1 MATAEQ
7 QKRAYEAMVK
17 RGVSPEMASEKT
29 GYNPQSAPPAPV
41 PAASAPAA
49 AGAAALD
56 NLDGA
61 EPPRAR
67 VRPRAVMMEPEA
79 AAAPPRRAALPAG
92 FAPVNV
98 QERTW
103 RAAGDSFPNPDANGP
118 PLLESESPH
127 SRTGR
132 VVGISQDGDVIIEGA
147 GGERSRVHI
156 SQLNAQDIGHLLAEL
171 PSGMTGR
178 IQLANPEEL
187 ARARSERDRF
197 MWEEKTGFVGD
208 GRDLADVGAKLAE
221 FRRQRRAGLR
231 PGSNAEQQYEMFG
244 PAGDDAAARAEA
256 QASIDA
262 QVAAGA
268 MRDKAVRKASE
279 RDRERFGASPSIKR
293 YDENGEEIAAPPL
306 TEQQKQNRI
315 ARREAEDRVRQDPS
329 HVNAMIARL
338 ARAAGVSRDMAR
350 EMVESGDVQ
359 QLRDMAGSKRDEM
372 ARDSRTAL
380 RDQNMLA
387 GRDPRKNFANA
398 FGRLSPEWQEYVTA
412 SRMGAD
418 PGASPSDAEIA
429 NRGLSVQERLA
440 EAQIARE
447 KNEADRLAANA
458 ANQDRLA
465 AIEAQLKANQDARE
479 NEGLGLQRKEAKQR
493 KRASRIA
500 EEARGAQE
508 DLNRERLGLEQEA
521 AQRQSEAH
529 AAAMGQARRDQA
541 SEEAAKATDER
552 DKTIAGYSL
561 EIPAGAQGEA
571 VRQRLSAGDWNDK
584 MVQDFAVDAA
594 IKLLRD
600 NNAFDDGFIS
610 PRESNE
616 VDSVLSR
623 LGAGYKPGSFIR
635 RAIDDYNGWWVNSFR
650 APVADYSQVASPQS
664 RR

>member
-17 RGVSPEMASEKT
+17 RGVSPDMASEKT

-56 NLDGA
+56 NLEGA

-268 MRDKAVRKASE
+268 KRDKAVRKASE
-279 RDRERFGASPSIKR
+279 RDKERFGASPRIKR

-465 AIEAQLKANQDARE
+465 AIEAQLKANQDIRE
-479 NEGLGLQRKEAKQR
+479 GEKLKLDQGEAKR
-493 KRASRIA
+493 RGEAGRLA
-500 EEARGAQE
+500 EEQVLGEQKEKDAAR
-508 DLNRERLGLEQEA
+508 A
-521 AQRQSEAH
+521 A
-529 AAAMGQARRDQA
+529 
-541 SEEAAKATDER
+541 DER

-561 EIPAGAQGEA
+561 PIPAGAQGEA

-584 MVQDFAVDAA
+584 KVQDFAVGAA

-610 PRESNE
+610 PSESDE

>member
-17 RGVSPEMASEKT
+17 RGVSPDMASEKT

-56 NLDGA
+56 NLEGA

-197 MWEEKTGFVGD
+197 MREEKTGFVGD

-465 AIEAQLKANQDARE
+465 AIEAQLKANQDIRE
-479 NEGLGLQRKEAKQR
+479 GEKLKLDQGEAKR
-493 KRASRIA
+493 RGEAGRLA
-500 EEARGAQE
+500 EEQVLGEQKEKDAAR
-508 DLNRERLGLEQEA
+508 A
-521 AQRQSEAH
+521 A
-529 AAAMGQARRDQA
+529 
-541 SEEAAKATDER
+541 DER

-561 EIPAGAQGEA
+561 PIPAGAQGEA

-584 MVQDFAVDAA
+584 KVQDFAVGAA

-610 PRESNE
+610 PSESDE